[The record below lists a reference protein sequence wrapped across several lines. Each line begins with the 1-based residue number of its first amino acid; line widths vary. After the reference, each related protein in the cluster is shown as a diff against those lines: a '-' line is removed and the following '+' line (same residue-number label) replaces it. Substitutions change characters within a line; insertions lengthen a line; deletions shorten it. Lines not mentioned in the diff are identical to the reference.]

1 MTDKSP
7 KREDKN
13 SRKSKAPKG
22 ILKSSASIDESKSER
37 KESLK
42 EDIKWDEMNILATH
56 HPDGKDYGHMKVDE
70 PKTPFPYDMELSGDL
85 DPDELTSSLVNVGGI
100 MSLPADLKP
109 SSSEDDDSTR
119 QSFED
124 DEGGEEHDDEDNQ
137 EVFKK
142 FRRKHYNE
150 GRMLAYGKKL
160 ADKDLKAFEIEEKKE
175 LEEEKKKKK
184 KSKDKDKDK
193 DKKVSRHHS
202 SSHHSCSSSH
212 SNSSQAST
220 SRHKPSTSSRHK

>member
-124 DEGGEEHDDEDNQ
+124 DEGGEEHDDEDIHRNPGF
-137 EVFKK
+137 EKK
-142 FRRKHYNE
+142 RRAHYNE
-150 GRMLAYGKKL
+150 FQAAKLAKKL
-160 ADKDLKAFEIEEKKE
+160 LARELPLDTNKGGDEDKRLKEAEANAKKNTQTLSNNILNTE
-175 LEEEKKKKK
+175 Y
-184 KSKDKDKDK
+184 SP
-193 DKKVSRHHS
+193 
-202 SSHHSCSSSH
+202 SHHSH
-212 SNSSQAST
+212 SPTRN
-220 SRHKPSTSSRHK
+220 